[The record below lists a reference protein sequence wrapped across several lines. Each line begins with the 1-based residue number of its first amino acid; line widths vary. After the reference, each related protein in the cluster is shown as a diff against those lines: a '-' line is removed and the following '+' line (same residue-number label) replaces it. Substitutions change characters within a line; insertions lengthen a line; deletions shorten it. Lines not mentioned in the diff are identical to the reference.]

1 MVEPSSETGVLG
13 PFHVREAAAKPF
25 AYFVVDDVLECAH
38 ADSLLAWLE
47 SCRWWELVHTQ
58 FYDQYEFMVCEGKRR
73 MDLPKECKPLF
84 TQAALG
90 ELAALVGEHL
100 GTARC
105 LILRVVAHMLKPG
118 QGIGIHNDDKANG
131 AADIPFRSAAQPQLR
146 RSGRRAAGPVRRPR
160 PRPRDPHRPPV
171 AQYGL
176 RIRHWVGLATC
187 SQRSPSREPLY
198 VGLYLYGLKHR
209 RDEAQSHPTR

>member
-1 MVEPSSETGVLG
+1 MVKPSSETGVLG

-38 ADSLLAWLE
+38 ADSLLAWIE

-100 GTARC
+100 GLERC

-131 AADIPFRSAAQPQLR
+131 PPTFRFVLQLNRSYDDRDGGQLGLFDGHDLDRVIHIARPLHNTGCAFAIGSASQHAV
-146 RSGRRAAGPVRRPR
+146 SEVRRGNR
-160 PRPRDPHRPPV
+160 YTLV
-171 AQYGL
+171 YTFTG
-176 RIRHWVGLATC
+176 
-187 SQRSPSREPLY
+187 
-198 VGLYLYGLKHR
+198 
-209 RDEAQSHPTR
+209 